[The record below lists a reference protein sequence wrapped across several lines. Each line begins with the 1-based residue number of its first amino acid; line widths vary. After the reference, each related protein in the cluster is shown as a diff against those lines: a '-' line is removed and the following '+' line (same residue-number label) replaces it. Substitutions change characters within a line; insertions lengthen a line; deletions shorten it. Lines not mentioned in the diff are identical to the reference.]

1 MKEKK
6 TVASVVLGVALVSLI
21 TALVAGF
28 AESLTLFIDP
38 EELNVTYEEDYNYL
52 IGGLTL
58 GGALLGI
65 AFVAV
70 FLANQKNRFA
80 VNLGLAIAVVAYCL
94 VAIFATR
101 FTVPFAEYRGGLSTR
116 EYTLYSSYLTTA
128 ITLMVSTALIFAA
141 WAYLAR
147 LKKKEEPAKADPAPE
162 EEIAP
167 AEATAP
173 EEADETKE

>member
-28 AESLTLFIDP
+28 AESLTLLIDSG
-38 EELNVTYEEDYNYL
+38 ELNLTYEEDYNYL

-58 GGALLGI
+58 GGVLLGI

-70 FLANQKNRFA
+70 FLANKKFRFA

-94 VAIFATR
+94 VAIIATR
-101 FTVPFAEYRGGLSTR
+101 FTVPFSGYYGGWNTTQ
-116 EYTLYSSYLTTA
+116 YTLFTSYLTTE
-128 ITLMVSTALIFAA
+128 ITLMVSAALTFAA

-147 LKKKEEPAKADPAPE
+147 LKKKEEPAKAEPAPE
-162 EEIAP
+162 EKTAP

-173 EEADETKE
+173 DADETEE

>member
-28 AESLTLFIDP
+28 AESLTLLIDSG
-38 EELNVTYEEDYNYL
+38 ELDITYEEDYNYL

-58 GGALLGI
+58 GGVLLGI

-70 FLANQKNRFA
+70 FLANKKNRFA

-94 VAIFATR
+94 VAIIATR
-101 FTVPFAEYRGGLSTR
+101 VTVPTVKHNIYNIYYILRTT

-128 ITLMVSTALIFAA
+128 ITLMASTALTFAA

-147 LKKKEEPAKADPAPE
+147 LKKKEEPAPE
-162 EEIAP
+162 KETAP

-173 EEADETKE
+173 DADETEE

>member
-58 GGALLGI
+58 GGVLLGI

-70 FLANQKNRFA
+70 FLANKKIRFA
-80 VNLGLAIAVVAYCL
+80 VNLSLAIAVVAYC
-94 VAIFATR
+94 VAAIIATR
-101 FTVPFAEYRGGLSTR
+101 VTVPISGYSGGLR
-116 EYTLYSSYLTTA
+116 AMEYALFTSYLTAA
-128 ITLMVSTALIFAA
+128 ITLMASTALTFAA

-147 LKKKEEPAKADPAPE
+147 LKKKEEPAPE
-162 EEIAP
+162 KETAP

-173 EEADETKE
+173 DADETEE